1 MPRASNVVDV
11 NETIVVEA
19 VPHDEN
25 SGTEFVA
32 ADIAAI
38 ANENEVMLG
47 SLDDAI
53 RSDSG

>member
-1 MPRASNVVDV
+1 VVDV